1 VLREWGLLLDQLKA
15 PRLASAPAPRTTPPQ
30 SFPPQISPGAI
41 LLLAAASGLIV
52 ANIYYAQP
60 LIGPI
65 AQSLGLAPQAA
76 GLIVTMSQI
85 GYGAGLMFIVPLG
98 DLIENRKLILASVA
112 LSAIALAAAAFAPSA
127 AVFLVCAGAIGL
139 GSVAVQILV
148 PLAAHL
154 APDATRGRVVG
165 MVSSGLMIGIMLA
178 RPVSSFIAAQSSWRA
193 VFIASAAMMLALAAV
208 LARTLPVRAPN
219 ARMTYG
225 ALIAS
230 MAHLAAATPILRRR
244 AFYQACLF
252 FAFSLFW
259 TTTPLLLAGPQYQL
273 TQNGIALFALAGVSG
288 AIAAPIAGRLADHGF
303 SRPATGA
310 AIALVLAA
318 LPMTM
323 AAPPGSALAL
333 ALLVA
338 AAVAID
344 FGVQANLVLGF
355 RAIFALAPEARGR
368 LAVRRRRG
376 RLSRR
381 RLGLRARRLDACLP
395 RRSCAAARRAGAL
408 SSQRRR
414 RARVSRSYSRCDLDM
429 RSTPPSC

>member
-1 VLREWGLLLDQLKA
+1 M
-15 PRLASAPAPRTTPPQ
+15 
-30 SFPPQISPGAI
+30 
-41 LLLAAASGLIV
+41 LLAAACGLIV

-65 AQSLGLAPQAA
+65 SQSLGLALQAA

-98 DLIENRKLILASVA
+98 DLIENRRLVLASVT
-112 LSAIALAAAAFAPSA
+112 LSAVALAAAAFAPSA

-193 VFIASAAMMLALAAV
+193 VFVASAAMMVALAAV
-208 LARTLPVRAPN
+208 LSRALPVRAPDT
-219 ARMTYG
+219 RMSYG

-230 MAHLAAATPILRRR
+230 MAHLTAATPILRRR

-259 TTTPLLLAGPQYQL
+259 TTTPLLLAGPHYRL

-288 AIAAPIAGRLADHGF
+288 AIAAPIAGRLADRGL
-303 SRPATGA
+303 SQPATGA
-310 AIALVLAA
+310 AIALVMAA
-318 LPMTM
+318 LLT
-323 AAPPGSALAL
+323 PGSSLAL

-355 RAIFALAPEARGR
+355 RAIFALAPDARGR
-368 LAVRRRRG
+368 LNGVYLASLFAAGAVGSAAGAWAYARGGWTLACLVGLAPPLAALARFLFSAARG
-376 RLSRR
+376 RE
-381 RLGLRARRLDACLP
+381 
-395 RRSCAAARRAGAL
+395 
-408 SSQRRR
+408 
-414 RARVSRSYSRCDLDM
+414 
-429 RSTPPSC
+429 